1 MDVGIFQYF
10 MDTLPSRTQGWYH
23 LLETVLTNYEVNQSS
38 AVERLEEVLATKQ
51 ENHSVAS

>member
-1 MDVGIFQYF
+1 

-38 AVERLEEVLATKQ
+38 AVERLEEVIATKQ